1 MFDFLK
7 ITESDNPAV
16 IILLL
21 IAVIAL
27 IVSMIYIAICVHQI
41 EKNKKKAEK
50 QLREKQTNEKQK

>member
-1 MFDFLK
+1 MFDFLR
-7 ITESDNPAV
+7 IVESDNPAV

-27 IVSMIYIAICVHQI
+27 IVSMIYIAICVHQV